1 MLALTMLWGESQL
14 SLDWKIS
21 SSTWK
26 KKINRFKTNSLFRI
40 IQSNTLICSPR
51 NFFHFFSEFWVT
63 VNLFTICKNPGA
75 NIYFNF
81 LFDWICWTTTIATFV
96 NVSKTQG
103 IIFHFVQTSLNI
115 YRILFFLQIRK
126 LSILKSQPLSAQEV
140 MSREWKK
147 QNMHM

>member
-75 NIYFNF
+75 NIY
-81 LFDWICWTTTIATFV
+81 LICSTTTIATFV